1 MINNDGTLC
10 NCRKSEDI
18 VDLLLE
24 TVNAEMDFGPAV
36 EKMLRVIG
44 ENTAADRCY
53 VCKYHDENFSG
64 IDKAFEWRDPA
75 MPFAGLPDLN
85 MSDFA
90 GYHDTLLKREAVFQP
105 TRILLGI
112 WTAHGLYGFVGVDYG
127 WKRKKFPHS
136 VIHAV
141 KSFTQL
147 FRLTYERTRQH
158 EKLLESTSLQTQIMD
173 NISVP
178 ILLVDLDYRVMAA
191 NPTKKVNVS
200 LPLDKLLGTHCYDNV
215 CKFGAPP
222 EFCAVKETMR
232 TQQPSKKEFEFGGKH
247 LINTSQ
253 PIFDRNGKMQYVLS
267 IDFDV
272 TEVTRQ
278 KEELKAAME
287 QAQAA
292 NYAKSNFLAT
302 VSHELRT
309 PLNVVIG
316 FSELLR
322 NGGVDEQKQQE
333 YLSSISFAG
342 NALLGLINDVLDI
355 SSLEADTTQITPTR
369 NDVAELIQQTAA
381 IFMTKASE
389 KKIEISTSIG
399 GIGPYMLHVDNL
411 RLRQILL
418 NLVGNAIK
426 FTSKGRVSVEASFT
440 PDDNEYGTLV
450 IRVSDTGIGIA
461 PENQER
467 IFEPFIHDSIIRGKW
482 MYEGSGLGLTITRK
496 LLDKMGGDIHLDS
509 VPGQGSTFTIRFNR
523 VKYEAAPESSPDSR
537 KQALLG
543 TDINLLKDRKLRV
556 LLVDDIALNLKVLAA
571 MLKLLDVESE
581 RADSGRAAM
590 EKLHQDRD
598 FDMILTDLWMPG
610 MSGAEFAQALK
621 DKGFADIPVIAVTAD
636 TQISPEDRQLFADI
650 LYKPITVDSLRQ
662 MFRTVLSA

>member
-1 MINNDGTLC
+1 MINNDGALC

-18 VDLLLE
+18 VDQLLE
-24 TVNAEMDFGPAV
+24 TVNEEMDFGPAV
-36 EKMLRVIG
+36 GKMLRVIG
-44 ENTAADRCY
+44 ESTAADRCY
-53 VCKYHDENFSG
+53 VCKYLDEKFSG
-64 IDKAFEWRDPA
+64 IEKTFEWCDPA
-75 MPFAGLPDLN
+75 MPFTDLPDLE

-90 GYHDTLLKREAVFQP
+90 GYHDTLLKHETVFQP
-105 TRILLGI
+105 TRIIFGV
-112 WTAHGLYGFVGVDYG
+112 WTARGLYGFVGIDYG
-127 WKRKKFPHS
+127 WKRKEFPHS
-136 VIHAV
+136 VIHAT

-200 LPLDKLLGTHCYDNV
+200 MPLDKLLGTHCYDNV

-222 EFCAVKETMR
+222 EFCAVQETMR

-267 IDFDV
+267 IDLDV

-278 KEELKAAME
+278 KEELKVAME

-322 NGGVDEQKQQE
+322 NGGVDEKKQQE
-333 YLSSISFAG
+333 YLDSISFAG

-355 SSLEADTTQITPTR
+355 SSLEADTTQITPSR
-369 NDVAELIQQTAA
+369 NDVAELIQQTTA
-381 IFMTKASE
+381 IFMTKATE
-389 KKIEISTSIG
+389 KKIEISTSTG

-426 FTSKGRVSVEASFT
+426 FTSKGRVTVEASFT
-440 PDDNEYGTLV
+440 PDDGEYGTLV

-467 IFEPFIHDSIIRGKW
+467 IFEPFVHDSIIRGKW

-509 VPGQGSTFTIRFNR
+509 MPGQGSTFTIRFNQ
-523 VKYEAAPESSPDSR
+523 VKYEAAPESPPASR
-537 KQALLG
+537 QQVLLG
-543 TDINLLKDRKLRV
+543 TDINLLRDRKLRV

-581 RADSGRAAM
+581 RVDSGRAAM

-610 MSGAEFAQALK
+610 MSGAEFSQALK
-621 DKGFADIPVIAVTAD
+621 DKGFADIPIVAVTAD
-636 TQISPEDRQLFADI
+636 TQISQEDRQLFADI

-662 MFRTVLSA
+662 MFRTAMPS